1 MKLTAIILIK
11 DYFKNNLDNRSNK
24 VILSININN
33 LLKKKGNLL
42 LHYFWIT

>member
-33 LLKKKGNLL
+33 LLKKKR
-42 LHYFWIT
+42 